1 MHNFCSRTPKN
12 NNTQKV
18 EGMPSELEN
27 FLMDMKR
34 LYKQG
39 VLASK
44 NPDRFQRRLAIHYI
58 HFVVEQILR
67 EKARDYR
74 FQGRLLEHGFE
85 KIIKKLNQNM
95 TMPDYER
102 LVTLNEMR
110 NAAQHRNTVASKED
124 VDFQVKIVESFLRW
138 SYKNYFQ
145 CDYDSLNFE
154 SFITDDKIREN
165 MLEAYKFIEAKN
177 LKSASEK
184 MNVALA
190 LFKTKLFTFFAD
202 YRLRGTAINGIPLTD
217 ILADLTLKIFLSN
230 DPLTLTKLSRTR
242 TLYMEPN
249 QEGQPV
255 AAYNVTFTTFLN
267 EEAAKEEYNSILN
280 IILAYQDRFAF

>member
-1 MHNFCSRTPKN
+1 
-12 NNTQKV
+12 
-18 EGMPSELEN
+18 MPSELEN

-58 HFVVEQILR
+58 HYVVEQILR
-67 EKARDYR
+67 EKGGDKQFR
-74 FQGRLLEHGFE
+74 GRLSGQGFE
-85 KIIKKLNQNM
+85 KIIKRLSHDGN
-95 TMPDYER
+95 TIPDYER
-102 LVTLNEMR
+102 LLNLNIMR
-110 NAAQHRNTVASKED
+110 NNAQHKNIVASKED
-124 VDFQVKIVESFLRW
+124 VDFQVKIVENFLRW

-154 SFITDDKIREN
+154 SFISDDKIREN
-165 MLEAYKFIEAKN
+165 MLEACKLIEAN
-177 LKSASEK
+177 DPLSLKSASEK

-202 YRLRGTAINGIPLTD
+202 YRLRKSSIDGIPLTD

-230 DPLTLTKLSRTR
+230 DPFTLTKLSRTR
-242 TLYMEPN
+242 TLYIEPN

-255 AAYNVTFTTFLN
+255 TAYNVTFTSFLN
-267 EEAAKEEYNSILN
+267 EEEAKEEYNSILN
-280 IILAYQDRFAF
+280 IILTYQDRFAI